1 MQKPSAESKL
11 FDWLHCHLKI
21 EIPAAADVVIA
32 TMQPHA
38 INGGDKTYIVLR
50 AKEAVAAIKEITK
63 IYTRFA
69 SVKNSVG
76 Y

>member
-1 MQKPSAESKL
+1 
-11 FDWLHCHLKI
+11 
-21 EIPAAADVVIA
+21 
-32 TMQPHA
+32 MQPHA
-38 INGGDKTYIVLR
+38 INGGVKTYIVLR